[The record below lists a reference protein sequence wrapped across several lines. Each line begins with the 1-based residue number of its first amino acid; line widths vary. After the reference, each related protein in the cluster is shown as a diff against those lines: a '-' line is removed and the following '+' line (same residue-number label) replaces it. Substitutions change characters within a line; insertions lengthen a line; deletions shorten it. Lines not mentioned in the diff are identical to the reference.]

1 MRIESLAVHAGPGPD
16 HTGAVSVPIY
26 LASTYRQS
34 GPAEHTGYEYARTGN
49 PTREAVEAAVAQLE
63 GGVRGLAFASGMAAI
78 STVLSLFNAGDR
90 IVASQDVYGGTF
102 RVLTKVFARL
112 GLEPSF
118 VDTSDPRALAAAVG
132 SGAAALFIETPT
144 NPTMRITDLRRAAEL
159 AHAGG
164 ALLVVDNT
172 FMTPYWQRPLELG
185 ADLVVH
191 SATKYLGGHS
201 DVVGGVV
208 ATGNV
213 ELGERLHFL
222 QNSIG
227 AVLPPFDSWLL
238 LRGLKTLTL
247 RMERHEAN
255 ARAVASW
262 LLDHPRVVRVLY
274 PGLPSHPG
282 HEIHA
287 SQASGFGG
295 TLSFEVESDAL
306 ADRVMRQVKLI
317 TLAESLGAVESLISL
332 PAKMTHASIPPERRA
347 ELGIS
352 DRLVRLSVGIEHIDD
367 LVGDLDLALQG

>member
-1 MRIESLAVHAGPGPD
+1 MRIESLAVHAGPGVD

-26 LASTYRQS
+26 LTSTFRQS
-34 GPAEHTGYEYARTGN
+34 GPAEHGGYEYSRTGN
-49 PTREAVEAAVAQLE
+49 PTREALEAAVAQLE
-63 GGVRGLAFASGMAAI
+63 GGARGLAFASGMAAI

-90 IVASQDVYGGTF
+90 IVVSQDVYGGTF
-102 RVLTKVFARL
+102 RVLTKVFARF
-112 GLEPSF
+112 GLEATF
-118 VDTSDPRALAAAVG
+118 VDTTNLEALEAAVG

-144 NPTMRITDLRRAAEL
+144 NPTMRITDLRRASEI
-159 AHAGG
+159 AHRTG
-164 ALLVVDNT
+164 ALVVVDNT

-208 ATGNV
+208 IARTP
-213 ELGERLHFL
+213 ELGENLHFL

-238 LRGLKTLTL
+238 LRGLKTLAV
-247 RMERHEAN
+247 RMERHESN
-255 ARAVASW
+255 ARAIASW
-262 LLDHPRVVRVLY
+262 LLHQPSVSRVLY

-282 HEIHA
+282 HDIHT
-287 SQASGFGG
+287 SQAGGFGG
-295 TLSFEVESDAL
+295 MLSFEVHSDAL
-306 ADRVMRQVKLI
+306 ADRLVRRVKLI

-352 DRLVRLSVGIEHIDD
+352 NRLVRLSVGIENLND
-367 LVGDLDLALQG
+367 LIEDLDQALEG